1 MEIQYV
7 REFLSLAETGSFF
20 ETAEQLF
27 VTTSSLSRHIKA
39 LESEMGVT
47 LFDRNTRKVTLNR
60 YGKLF
65 LPYAR
70 EFVRIDEECTRAFAA
85 DRHDRNST
93 ITIGS
98 IPMMRA
104 YRITDLLAEYQF
116 SNKTTEL
123 NVLEGDPFNLL
134 PRLKEKEI
142 DFAFLRDQ
150 GTLSEEFD
158 KISFTEDHL
167 CIVVPVNHPLA
178 GRTVVGISDLKNE
191 QLLMIGKDAFMY
203 KLCTDLC
210 RETGFEPMV
219 RFTSHRAENL
229 IDGVERGM
237 GLAMLMRKPAALLIS
252 DRCKL
257 IDVIPEVK
265 TIISLV
271 WLKNRKLLPH
281 QKRFMELV
289 RGTGIS

>member
-27 VTTSSLSRHIKA
+27 VTTSSLSRHIKT

-47 LFDRNTRKVTLNR
+47 LFDRTTRKVMLNR

-65 LPYAR
+65 LPFAK
-70 EFVRIDEECTRAFAA
+70 EFARIDEECTRAFAT
-85 DRHDRNST
+85 DQHEQTNT

-104 YRITDLLAEYQF
+104 YRITDLLAEYQLG
-116 SNKTTEL
+116 NKTTEL

-150 GTLSEEFD
+150 GNLPEEFD

-167 CIVVPVNHPLA
+167 CIVVPASHPLA
-178 GRTVVGISDLKNE
+178 KRTSIGIPDLQNE

-210 RETGFEPMV
+210 REAGFEPLV

-229 IDGVERGM
+229 VDGVERGM

-257 IDVIPEVK
+257 IDVTPEVK

-271 WLKNRKLLPH
+271 WLKNRKLPPH
-281 QKRFMELV
+281 HKRFMELV
-289 RGTGIS
+289 KGVNN